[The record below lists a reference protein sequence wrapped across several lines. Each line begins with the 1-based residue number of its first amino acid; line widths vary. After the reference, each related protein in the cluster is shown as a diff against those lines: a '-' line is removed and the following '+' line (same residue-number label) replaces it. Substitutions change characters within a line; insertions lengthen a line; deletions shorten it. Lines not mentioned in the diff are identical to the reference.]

1 MIEFIDLNREQPYK
15 IFLNKYQHALEKK
28 QKNIEAIAISSFNP
42 KTDEVESR
50 FVNLKYIKDD
60 QWIFFSNYNSNKAKN
75 FAGHNQITGLFF
87 WHQTNTQ
94 VRIKATL
101 QKTQPDFSDWHFSQR
116 TKEKNALAISSKQS
130 QKIDSF
136 ESIRRG
142 YEEVIKDE
150 ELLHQRPDYWG
161 GYSFVP
167 YYFEFWEGQ
176 KFRLNKREVFEFD
189 DNKWKTYLLQP

>member
-15 IFLNKYQHALEKK
+15 IFLNKYQQALEKK

-60 QWIFFSNYNSNKAKN
+60 QWIFFSNYNSNKAED

-116 TKEKNALAISSKQS
+116 TKEKNALAISSC
-130 QKIDSF
+130 
-136 ESIRRG
+136 
-142 YEEVIKDE
+142 
-150 ELLHQRPDYWG
+150 LLYTSPSPR
-161 GYSFVP
+161 
-167 YYFEFWEGQ
+167 
-176 KFRLNKREVFEFD
+176 
-189 DNKWKTYLLQP
+189 DNR